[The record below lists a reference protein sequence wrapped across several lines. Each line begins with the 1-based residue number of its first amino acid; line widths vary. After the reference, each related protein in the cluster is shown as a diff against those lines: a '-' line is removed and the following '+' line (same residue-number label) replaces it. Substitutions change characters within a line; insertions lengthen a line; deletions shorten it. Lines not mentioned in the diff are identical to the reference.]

1 MDKLIIAFVS
11 YYLYILRRNSDERV
25 KLFNNE
31 IKQFGSWNDLINRN
45 RKWIYE
51 PKMKNGQ
58 MKVYRSIQTYDSRTG
73 KINKQEQYDEYLNDG
88 NKWINI
94 FSKNSGPITKQI
106 DFDNIDDNDNNEEI
120 DYNDYAFK
128 LDKIEGGN
136 AYYKLVKLTDEEKEK
151 LDGGEVEEIEEI
163 ENSDS
168 EVQNINQNV
177 DLKNINIENTDSEIQ
192 NINQNADSE
201 TQNSENTNQNADS
214 EVQNINTEVQNSE
227 NTNLQITNLVSQ
239 SFTDLSI
246 DSFSNVNNLTTISIN
261 GMLKTIGQDQ
271 LNKLKE
277 FKNEIKTLSKD
288 VVSEITN
295 YIKNIITTFSTAIS
309 KIIANISSM
318 IANPIDILIKWLKNP
333 KTIPTLGATA
343 IKVGIKNVTNIV
355 KIIRPKE
362 FFINMIYN
370 DVSAFIT
377 ILRTFYNAVIYS
389 QTIKLIKNA
398 FNSIIQP
405 FKEDKL
411 KYIIFLKP
419 YISGLFNVI
428 NELFQL
434 ATPRNLEKLLQDC
447 IKIIFN
453 KNKDDSLKEDFIR
466 PGRSA
471 LHISGN
477 KKKLKEQLDE
487 ILNVLKQYV
496 SKLKDS
502 IITFGDNFKAIFEK
516 VQQLIMGDID
526 DYSVPDEELG
536 TLDF

>member
-1 MDKLIIAFVS
+1 MDKLIIVIILIILIIAFVS

-58 MKVYRSIQTYDSRTG
+58 IKVYRSIQTYDSRTG
-73 KINKQEQYDEYLNDG
+73 KLNKQEQYDKYLNDG
-88 NKWINI
+88 NKWINT
-94 FSKNSGPITKQI
+94 FSKNSGPIIKQI
-106 DFDNIDDNDNNEEI
+106 DFDDNEEI

-136 AYYKLVKLTDEEKEK
+136 AYYKLIKLTDEEKEK
-151 LDGGEVEEIEEI
+151 LDGGAEVEGIEE
-163 ENSDS
+163 NTNQNTDS
-168 EVQNINQNV
+168 ETQNINQN
-177 DLKNINIENTDSEIQ
+177 TDSETQ
-192 NINQNADSE
+192 NINQNTDSE
-201 TQNSENTNQNADS
+201 TQNINQNTDSETQNTENTTS
-214 EVQNINTEVQNSE
+214 
-227 NTNLQITNLVSQ
+227 QITNLVSQ

-271 LNKLKE
+271 LDKLKE

-405 FKEDKL
+405 FKENKL

-428 NELFQL
+428 SELFQL

-453 KNKDDSLKEDFIR
+453 KNKDDSFDT
-466 PGRSA
+466 
-471 LHISGN
+471 SGN
-477 KKKLKEQLDE
+477 EKKLKEQLDE

-516 VQQLIMGDID
+516 VQQLIIGDID

>member
-1 MDKLIIAFVS
+1 
-11 YYLYILRRNSDERV
+11 
-25 KLFNNE
+25 
-31 IKQFGSWNDLINRN
+31 
-45 RKWIYE
+45 
-51 PKMKNGQ
+51 
-58 MKVYRSIQTYDSRTG
+58 
-73 KINKQEQYDEYLNDG
+73 
-88 NKWINI
+88 
-94 FSKNSGPITKQI
+94 
-106 DFDNIDDNDNNEEI
+106 
-120 DYNDYAFK
+120 
-128 LDKIEGGN
+128 
-136 AYYKLVKLTDEEKEK
+136 
-151 LDGGEVEEIEEI
+151 
-163 ENSDS
+163 
-168 EVQNINQNV
+168 
-177 DLKNINIENTDSEIQ
+177 
-192 NINQNADSE
+192 
-201 TQNSENTNQNADS
+201 
-214 EVQNINTEVQNSE
+214 
-227 NTNLQITNLVSQ
+227 
-239 SFTDLSI
+239 
-246 DSFSNVNNLTTISIN
+246 
-261 GMLKTIGQDQ
+261 MLKTIGQDQ
-271 LNKLKE
+271 LDKLKE

-405 FKEDKL
+405 FKENKL

-428 NELFQL
+428 SELFQL

-453 KNKDDSLKEDFIR
+453 KNKDDSFDT
-466 PGRSA
+466 
-471 LHISGN
+471 SGN
-477 KKKLKEQLDE
+477 EKKLKEQLDE

-516 VQQLIMGDID
+516 VQQLIIGDID